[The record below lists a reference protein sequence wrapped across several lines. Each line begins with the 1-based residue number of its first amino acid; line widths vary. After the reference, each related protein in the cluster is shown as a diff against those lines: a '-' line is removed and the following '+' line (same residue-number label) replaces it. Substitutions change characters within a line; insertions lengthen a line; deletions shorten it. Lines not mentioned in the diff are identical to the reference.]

1 MKNETKI
8 ASISTF
14 IGFGS
19 RIEGSVEFQGAIRC
33 DGQVNGKILSRGGTL
48 IVGEKAVIEA
58 DIIVDTIIIM
68 GKVTGTIDA
77 RKRIEVHP
85 PGQLNGSIQAGVIT
99 IKPGG
104 IFNGK
109 CAMKTKSDASKKP
122 LSTTPIS
129 SDSELSRDI

>member
-1 MKNETKI
+1 MKNEKKI

-19 RIEGSVEFQGAIRC
+19 RLEGKIEFQGTIRF
-33 DGQVNGKILSRGGTL
+33 DGQMNGKITSRGGTL

-68 GKVTGTIDA
+68 GKVNGTVDA
-77 RKRIEVHP
+77 QKRIEVHP
-85 PGQLNGSIQAGVIT
+85 PGQLSGSIQAGMIT
-99 IKPGG
+99 IAPGG

-109 CAMKTKSDASKKP
+109 CAMKSKPDALKP
-122 LSTTPIS
+122 LSTTPIPAS
-129 SDSELSRDI
+129 SELSQDP